1 MIAQI
6 AISSAVFAMDKPYD
20 YLVPPQ
26 MQTQLQPGM
35 RVMVPFGRANRRQE
49 GMVLALDMTEKLGL
63 KSIEQMLDKT
73 PVLSEAF
80 LRLAAFLRERYFCTF
95 YDAVRVIL
103 PAGLWFATKQTYL
116 LADPLPP
123 SWQEMV
129 ARQPLAGEVMAAVL
143 ALGGKAEETAL
154 RQQFSDE
161 SALQKALRYLT
172 GKKLLAAQEDFLH
185 KSADKTEQMVCLA
198 AEPADAMEYAARKR
212 KTAPLQAAV
221 LELLCTIGR
230 GCMKEVC
237 YFTGASPATVRRLAE
252 LGYLE
257 LQTEVILRRPE
268 IQVTDSPRQIQLS
281 DEQQA
286 AYLGLRNQM
295 QQEKPGTALLYG
307 VTGSGKTAVYLKLIA
322 DCLAVGKSALLL
334 VPEIALT
341 PQLLNLFT
349 AQFGDLVAVLHSSLR
364 VGERYDEWKRVQSG
378 AARLVIGTRSAVFAP
393 AQNLGLILLDEEQ
406 EHTYK
411 SENTPRYHAREVAIY
426 RGVQAGALV
435 VLGSAT
441 PSIETMYRAKT
452 GVYRCYSI
460 QQRYNGKALPRVQIT
475 DLKEEIRRGNGT
487 VLGQALQT
495 EMEKNF
501 AAGHQTILFLNR
513 RGSSRLLVCVDC
525 GHVPECPRCSVSLT
539 YHGANRRL
547 MCHYCNY
554 SEPLPA
560 RCPVCGGPL
569 KQVGAGTQRVQEDLK
584 RLWPEVRTLRMDAD
598 TISAAHPHEQIL
610 RQFQQEKIPVL
621 IGTQMVAK
629 GLNFENVTL
638 VGVLDADQSLYVSH
652 FRAAETTFS
661 MLAQVIGR
669 AGRGQTEGL
678 AVIQTMTPEHPV
690 IQLAAAQDYAAFYE
704 MEIQLRQLRHCPP
717 FADEIMITFHG
728 ASEEA
733 VIESAVRFRTRLE
746 RQLQTKVYAQQ
757 QVQVLGPAPAPVVKV
772 NNRYRHRLT
781 LNCKNTRPLRELLA
795 YLIREFTRDRKN
807 RGVSAYA
814 DVNAYE

>member
-26 MQTQLQPGM
+26 MQAQLQPGM
-35 RVMVPFGRANRRQE
+35 RVMVPFGRANRHQE
-49 GMVLALDMTEKLGL
+49 GMVLALEDAQKLGL
-63 KSIEQMLDKT
+63 KSVAQVLDEA
-73 PVLSEAF
+73 PVLNAAF
-80 LRLAAFLRERYFCTF
+80 LHLAAFLRERYFCTF
-95 YDAVRVIL
+95 YDAVRAIL
-103 PAGLWFATKQTYL
+103 PAGLWFATKQTYV
-116 LADPLPP
+116 LAEQLPED
-123 SWQEMV
+123 WQERV
-129 ARQPLAGEVMAAVL
+129 CRQPLAGPVLQAVL
-143 ALGGKAEETAL
+143 EMGGRTDEAAL
-154 RQQFSDE
+154 RARFPDE
-161 SALQKALRYLT
+161 AALQKALRYLS
-172 GKKLLAAQEDFLH
+172 GKKLLLAQSDFLH
-185 KSADKTEQMVCLA
+185 KRPDKTEQMIGLA
-198 AEPADAMEYAARKR
+198 AEVEEALDYAASRRKS
-212 KTAPLQAAV
+212 APLQAAV

-230 GCMKEVC
+230 GCMKEIC
-237 YFTGASPATVRRLAE
+237 YFTGASAATVRRLVE
-252 LGYLE
+252 LGYLQE
-257 LQTEVILRRPE
+257 QTEVVLRRPE
-268 IQVTDSPRQIQLS
+268 IRTDQTPRTFVLS
-281 DEQQA
+281 AEQQL
-286 AYLGLRNQM
+286 AYQGLRAQM
-295 QQEKPGTALLYG
+295 QREKPGTALLYG

-322 DCLAVGKSALLL
+322 DCMAEGKSALLL

-341 PQLLNLFT
+341 PQLLSLFT

-364 VGERYDEWKRVQSG
+364 VGERYDEWKRVRDG

-393 AQNLGLILLDEEQ
+393 ARDLGLILLDEEQ

-452 GVYRCYSI
+452 GLYSCYTM
-460 QQRYNGKALPRVQIT
+460 QRRYNGRALPRVQIT
-475 DLKEEIRRGNGT
+475 DLKEEIRQGNGT
-487 VLGQALQT
+487 ALGRPLRRA
-495 EMEKNF
+495 MERNF
-501 AAGHQTILFLNR
+501 ETGHQTILFLNR
-513 RGSSRLLVCVDC
+513 RGSSRFVVCVDC
-525 GHVPECPRCSVSLT
+525 GHVPQCPRCSVSLT
-539 YHGANRRL
+539 YHAANRRI
-547 MCHYCNY
+547 MCHYCNH
-554 SEPLPA
+554 SEPLPP

-569 KQVGAGTQRVQEDLK
+569 KQVGAGTQRVQEELHQI
-584 RLWPEVRTLRMDAD
+584 WPEVETLRMDAD
-598 TISAAHPHEQIL
+598 TVSAAHPHEQIL
-610 RQFQQEKIPVL
+610 RRFQQERIPVL

-629 GLNFENVTL
+629 GLDFEAVTL

-669 AGRGQTEGL
+669 AGRGQAEGM

-704 MEIQLRQLRHCPP
+704 MEIQLRRLRGCPP

-728 ASEEA
+728 EA
-733 VIESAVRFRTRLE
+733 EQTVIESAVRFRQRLE
-746 RQLQTKVYAQQ
+746 RQLRTEAYRQER
-757 QVQVLGPAPAPVVKV
+757 VQLLGPAPAPIVRV